1 MDQEGQGSEDLQVIE
16 DMKLIKVAQ
25 QSVNAI
31 RPSLISPIFSMMVAL
46 GPILGPV
53 YYCMIENESIV
64 LIKVIGF
71 VIGWVWI
78 ILSWLLYIKNKKE
91 YQHCLNECNN
101 KLKEM
106 NIDFQ
111 ISSKKDREDI
121 IIDGLAIT
129 AIVSL
134 GCFFSSAILANIY
147 KVPYLK
153 YFVLC
158 SAFVFI
164 ITLIVLTIIEIF
176 HCIWNVFEYL
186 KERKKAREI
195 VGVDD

>member
-134 GCFFSSAILANIY
+134 GCIFLLA
-147 KVPYLK
+147 
-153 YFVLC
+153 F
-158 SAFVFI
+158 
-164 ITLIVLTIIEIF
+164 
-176 HCIWNVFEYL
+176 
-186 KERKKAREI
+186 
-195 VGVDD
+195 